1 MAGKRRGIIAVV
13 LALFVV
19 LIYVLFGLFQGNNAY
34 EESALPL
41 SEPEPEVLREYG
53 LAVDSFRIV
62 VGSVPRNQVF
72 GELFKQLGAL
82 PGQIGQL
89 QEASKELFDLRKVR
103 AGNVYKAFYPLSSPD
118 SLASVVYEHTAT
130 EYYRFDLSRSVVVLK
145 GEKPVTIQRR
155 YAEARISTSLWN
167 AMKEKQ
173 LSPLLGLELSN
184 IYAWTVDF
192 FGLQKGDQFSAIYD
206 ALYVDTTFIGIGQ
219 IWSARFTSN
228 DSIFDAYYFVQDS
241 VGSYWN
247 EKGESLRKA
256 FLKAPLSFS
265 RISSGFS
272 YARRHPVLKVV
283 RAHTGIDY
291 AAPRG
296 TPVMSIGDGTVIA
309 RSYQGG
315 GGNTVKI
322 RHNSVYTT
330 AYLHLSGYA
339 KGLKVGSRVKQSDVI
354 GYVGS
359 TGLSTGPHLDFRV
372 WQNGTPINPLKME
385 SPPVEPIKES
395 YRAPFDSIVHLLRT
409 ELESKRPINPIATDT
424 LPSLITPHTPTTS
437 P

>member
-1 MAGKRRGIIAVV
+1 MPGNRGYWVAGVTGLLVLLMV
-13 LALFVV
+13 LA
-19 LIYVLFGLFQGNNAY
+19 GLFFFGSHK
-34 EESALPL
+34 EEVLPAPPP
-41 SEPEPEVLREYG
+41 PEPEVIREYG
-53 LAVDSFRIV
+53 LAVDSFRIE

-72 GELFKQLGAL
+72 GELFKQLGAT
-82 PGQIGQL
+82 PGQVGRL
-89 QEASKELFDLRKVR
+89 AEASQGVFDLRKVK
-103 AGNVYKAFYPLSSPD
+103 AGNMYKAFYPLSRPD
-118 SLASVVYEHTAT
+118 SLHSVVYEHSPT
-130 EYYRFDLSRSVVVLK
+130 EYFRFDMIPSVSVTK
-145 GEKPVTIQRR
+145 GEKPVMVRRR
-155 YAEARISTSLWN
+155 YAETEISSSLWN

-184 IYAWTVDF
+184 IYAWTIDF
-192 FGLQKGDQFSAIYD
+192 FGLQKGDKFSVIYD
-206 ALYVDTTFIGIGQ
+206 ELFVDTTFIGIGQ
-219 IWSARFTSN
+219 IYSARFASM
-228 DSIFDAYYFVQDS
+228 DSLFDAYYFVQDS

-247 EKGESLRKA
+247 EKGQSLRKE
-256 FLKAPLSFS
+256 FLKAPLSFT

-272 YARRHPVLKVV
+272 YARRHPVLRVV
-283 RAHTGIDY
+283 RAHTGVDY

-339 KGLKVGSRVKQSDVI
+339 KGLQVGSRVRQGQEI

-372 WQNGTPINPLKME
+372 WQNGSPINPLKIE
-385 SPPVEPIKES
+385 SPPVEPIKDS
-395 YRAPFDSIVHLLRT
+395 NRAMFDSAVTVMRA
-409 ELESKRPINPIATDT
+409 ELERKQPSTPD
-424 LPSLITPHTPTTS
+424 SLIS

>member
-1 MAGKRRGIIAVV
+1 MHNKKESMPGKRGYWVAGITGLLVLIIV
-13 LALFVV
+13 LAG
-19 LIYVLFGLFQGNNAY
+19 LIVFGSKKEDVAPAPPQ
-34 EESALPL
+34 
-41 SEPEPEVLREYG
+41 PEPEVIREYG
-53 LAVDSFRIV
+53 LAVDSFRIE

-72 GELFKQLGAL
+72 GELFKQLGAN
-82 PGQIGQL
+82 PAQL
-89 QEASKELFDLRKVR
+89 GRLTEASQGIFDLRKVK
-103 AGNVYKAFYPLSSPD
+103 AGNMYKAFYPLSHPD
-118 SLASVVYEHTAT
+118 SLHAVVYEHSPT
-130 EYYRFDLSRSVVVLK
+130 EYFRFDMIPAVSVMK
-145 GEKPVTIQRR
+145 GEKPVSVRRR
-155 YAEARISTSLWN
+155 YAEAEISSSLWN
-167 AMKEKQ
+167 AMKDKQ

-184 IYAWTVDF
+184 IYAWTIDF
-192 FGLQKGDQFSAIYD
+192 FGLQKGDKFSVIYD
-206 ALYVDTTFIGIGQ
+206 ELYVDTTFIGIGQ
-219 IWSARFTSN
+219 IYSARFASM
-228 DSIFDAYYFVQDS
+228 DSLFDAYFFVQDS
-241 VGSYWN
+241 VGSFWN

-256 FLKAPLSFS
+256 FLKAPLSFT

-283 RAHTGIDY
+283 RAHTGVDY

-339 KGLKVGSRVKQSDVI
+339 KGLQMGSRVRQGDVI

-372 WQNGTPINPLKME
+372 WQNGSPINPLKIE
-385 SPPVEPIKES
+385 SPPVEPIKDHN
-395 YRAPFDSIVHLLRT
+395 RVLFDSAVTVLRA
-409 ELESKRPINPIATDT
+409 ELERKQ
-424 LPSLITPHTPTTS
+424 PSTPDS
-437 P
+437 IFSQ

>member
-1 MAGKRRGIIAVV
+1 MTGKKRGIIAIVSV
-13 LALFVV
+13 LCAV
-19 LIYVLFGLFQGNNAY
+19 LLWMLYGLFSDSGIN
-34 EESALPL
+34 EEPATPP

-82 PGQIGQL
+82 PGHIGQL
-89 QEASKELFDLRKVR
+89 QEASKEVFDLRKVR
-103 AGNVYKAFYPLSSPD
+103 AGNLYKAFYPLHAPD
-118 SLASVVYEHTAT
+118 SLASVVYEHSAT
-130 EYYRFDLSRSVVVLK
+130 EYYRFDLTQPVVVTK
-145 GEKPVTIQRR
+145 GEKPVTTQRR
-155 YAEARISTSLWN
+155 YAEAEISTSLWN
-167 AMKEKQ
+167 AMKDKQ

-192 FGLQKGDQFSAIYD
+192 FGLQKGDRFSAIFD
-206 ALYVDTTFIGIGQ
+206 ELYVDTTFIGIGQ

-228 DSIFDAYYFVQDS
+228 DSVFDAYYYVQDS
-241 VGSYWN
+241 VGSFWN
-247 EKGESLRKA
+247 EKGQSLRKE

-283 RAHTGIDY
+283 RAHTGVDY

-339 KGLKVGSRVKQSDVI
+339 KGLKVGSRVRQGDVI

-372 WQNGTPINPLKME
+372 WQNGSPTNPLKIK

-395 YRAPFDSIVHLLRT
+395 YRVSFDSTVRVLRA
-409 ELESKRPINPIATDT
+409 ELESKRPLST
-424 LPSLITPHTPTTS
+424 PSLISS

>member
-1 MAGKRRGIIAVV
+1 MPGKRGYWVAGVTGLLVLLMV
-13 LALFVV
+13 LA
-19 LIYVLFGLFQGNNAY
+19 GLFLFCSKK
-34 EESALPL
+34 EEVVSAPTP
-41 SEPEPEVLREYG
+41 PEPEVIREYG
-53 LAVDSFRIV
+53 LAVDSFRIE

-72 GELFKQLGAL
+72 GELFKQLGAT
-82 PGQIGQL
+82 PGQVGRL
-89 QEASKELFDLRKVR
+89 AEASQGVFDLRKVK
-103 AGNVYKAFYPLSSPD
+103 AGNLYKAFYPLSRPD
-118 SLASVVYEHTAT
+118 SLHAVVYEHSPT
-130 EYYRFDLSRSVVVLK
+130 EYFRFDMIPSVSVTK
-145 GEKPVTIQRR
+145 GEKPVTVRRR
-155 YAEARISTSLWN
+155 YAETEISSSLWN

-184 IYAWTVDF
+184 IYAWTIDF
-192 FGLQKGDQFSAIYD
+192 FGLQKGDKFSVIYD
-206 ALYVDTTFIGIGQ
+206 ELFVDTTFIGIGQ
-219 IWSARFTSN
+219 IYSARFASM
-228 DSIFDAYYFVQDS
+228 DSLFDAYYFEQDS

-247 EKGESLRKA
+247 EKGQSLRKE

-283 RAHTGIDY
+283 RAHTGVDY

-339 KGLKVGSRVKQSDVI
+339 KGLQVGSRVRQGQEI

-372 WQNGTPINPLKME
+372 WQNGSPINPLKIE
-385 SPPVEPIKES
+385 SPPVEPIRDS
-395 YRAPFDSIVHLLRT
+395 NRALFDSAVRVMRA
-409 ELESKRPINPIATDT
+409 ELERKQ
-424 LPSLITPHTPTTS
+424 PSTPDSLLKP
-437 P
+437 